1 MERTIGLWK
10 NWCRCILS
18 ARQLHYSPQ
27 KVAQIINVA
36 AALHNIRLHYNVHDD
51 YVPAEIEE
59 DANEQEHQEN
69 EVNERYTQLGINVRD
84 SILRNFV

>member
-1 MERTIGLWK
+1 M
-10 NWCRCILS
+10 
-18 ARQLHYSPQ
+18 
-27 KVAQIINVA
+27 
-36 AALHNIRLHYNVHDD
+36 HNIRLHYNVHDD

-84 SILRNFV
+84 RILRNFV